1 MREERKQAFLA
12 SNVFRRRTVIK
23 PGGYDCIRQS
33 GLFANSGGTAEIF
46 QVFVLLISG
55 QRLFYLITE
64 EKKMKRWQINNS
76 NHF

>member
-55 QRLFYLITE
+55 QRLFLFDNGVKENETMAN
-64 EKKMKRWQINNS
+64 K
-76 NHF
+76 